1 VKKQLMD
8 KMQQILKTDSA
19 AHRKARKNIN
29 ERLKKKTISVSTEEI
44 DEILE
49 GIEERISKGNA

>member
-1 VKKQLMD
+1 MKKQLMN
-8 KMQQILKTDSA
+8 KIQQIIETDST

-29 ERLKKKTISVSTEEI
+29 ARLKKKTFSVSTEEI